1 MINNIY
7 ATCVAINGNGILI
20 LGKSGA
26 GKSDLA
32 LRLIENKNAVLV
44 SDDRVDVKVE
54 NQMLFASAPESIKGM
69 LEVRGIGIIKQK
81 YVQTAPVR
89 LVINLADDIKKID
102 RMPEEKFYEIGGVKI
117 PLADLYPFEVSVV
130 DKIVIKLKGI
140 LEN

>member
-54 NQMLFASAPESIKGM
+54 NNVLFASAPENIKGM
-69 LEVRGIGIIKQK
+69 LEVRGIGIVKQK
-81 YVQTAPVR
+81 YAQTAPVR
-89 LVINLADDIKKID
+89 LVINLADDIKK
-102 RMPEEKFYEIGGVKI
+102 
-117 PLADLYPFEVSVV
+117 
-130 DKIVIKLKGI
+130 
-140 LEN
+140 N